1 MQVTIDVHDI
11 DHLPPVPLL
20 IGMIQDI
27 RSQTSLLDRGN
38 DALE

>member
-27 RSQTSLLDRGN
+27 HQTSLLDRGN

>member
-20 IGMIQDI
+20 IGMIQDAH
-27 RSQTSLLDRGN
+27 QTSLLDRGN

>member
-27 RSQTSLLDRGN
+27 HQTTLLNRGN

>member
-27 RSQTSLLDRGN
+27 HQAALLNRGN

>member
-11 DHLPPVPLL
+11 DHLAPVPLL

-27 RSQTSLLDRGN
+27 HQTALLNRGN